1 MAGKRKNPAD
11 NWMPPRVYQGK
22 AAYEFRNKDNKA
34 IRLCALDAPRSAVW
48 LAYEKAV
55 GDEKE
60 RNTFQALTEQF
71 MTSPDFMDLAVETR
85 KDYTKYSG
93 KVLPVFG
100 RSTRIKSNLNIF
112 GAIWINA
119 VYQAELRQ
127 TGKKALCPGYSVGVM
142 NEVMFRGILVREL
155 NSLKRKLANVILRMK
170 NIRPFMKCL
179 LMLFA

>member
-100 RSTRIKSNLNIF
+100 KIDPDKIKPEHIRRYMDQRGLSSRT
-112 GAIWINA
+112 
-119 VYQAELRQ
+119 QANREKSFMSRVFRWGYERGYVQ
-127 TGKKALCPGYSVGVM
+127 RNPCQGVKQFKEKA
-142 NEVMFRGILVREL
+142 RE
-155 NSLKRKLANVILRMK
+155 RYIT
-170 NIRPFMKCL
+170 
-179 LMLFA
+179 

>member
-100 RSTRIKSNLNIF
+100 KIDPDKIKP
-112 GAIWINA
+112 
-119 VYQAELRQ
+119 EH
-127 TGKKALCPGYSVGVM
+127 
-142 NEVMFRGILVREL
+142 
-155 NSLKRKLANVILRMK
+155 
-170 NIRPFMKCL
+170 IRRYM
-179 LMLFA
+179 